1 MRSLGA
7 TFDPKR
13 NGLNF
18 VRLLLAVTVIGW
30 HSFPLT
36 GHDIEYAPLRQL
48 VGEIGVDGF
57 FAISGFLIV
66 SSWVRDPN
74 WARYLRAR
82 ALRILPAFWVCLL
95 VTAFVIA
102 PLVAGVLGG
111 DNITYVVYNAGL
123 RIFQE
128 DIAGTPLG
136 VPYEGVWNGSLWTL
150 WWEFLCYLG
159 VMTLGLFGMLRWRWT
174 TTVLFGIALAAAA
187 ATTAGVVDNWYAA
200 QGARFGLMFLAG
212 AMVWQWKDRVLVNAW
227 TVVGAAVVLMGSLLI
242 PNYRLLAALPVAFL
256 VMVAGA
262 NIRTPRLALRNDVS
276 YGVYIYAFPAQQVV
290 AYAGVDQVALMAVL
304 ATLLTFPLAIASW
317 FLVEKPAMR
326 LRARR
331 PEPAPRVDA
340 F

>member
-1 MRSLGA
+1 M
-7 TFDPKR
+7 FDPRR
-13 NGLNF
+13 NALNF
-18 VRLLLAVTVIGW
+18 VRLTLAVTVIGW

-66 SSWVRDPN
+66 ASWVRDPN

-102 PLVAGVLGG
+102 PLAAGVLGG
-111 DNITYVVYNAGL
+111 ENVTYVLYNAGL

-159 VMTLGLFGMLRWRWT
+159 VMGLGLVGILRWRWT
-174 TTVLFGIALAAAA
+174 TTILFGVALAVGV

-200 QGARFGLMFLAG
+200 QGSRFGLMFLAG
-212 AMVWQWKDRVLVNAW
+212 AMVWQWKDRIPVNAW
-227 TVVGAAVVLMGSLLI
+227 TLTVAGAVLIASLLT
-242 PNYRLLAALPVAFL
+242 PNYRLLAALPVAYL

-262 NIRTPRLALRNDVS
+262 SIKTPRLALRNDVS

-290 AYAGVDQVALMAVL
+290 AYSGVDEVALMAVA

-326 LRARR
+326 LKAKR
-331 PEPAPRVDA
+331 PEPASPVAA